1 MEKKFVALDTVG
13 YEAVLGPEPTCSFK
27 KWAQTNTLFMFF
39 FMVEN
44 NKKRLFFFVVW
55 KGKKQLCSLC
65 AAISQKLPS
74 KLGVGIRGSNSKSDL
89 PDLLLAYREY
99 KAFGNVIT
107 QDL

>member
-44 NKKRLFFFVVW
+44 NKKRLFFC
-55 KGKKQLCSLC
+55 GLERKKAALLSLC
-65 AAISQKLPS
+65 RNISETSL
-74 KLGVGIRGSNSKSDL
+74 
-89 PDLLLAYREY
+89 
-99 KAFGNVIT
+99 
-107 QDL
+107 